1 MVASVFSV
9 SRAVCFSGLAP
20 ICSSRTVST
29 SSSIL
34 LRSTSTLLPS
44 VPDRADRA
52 SSANLTA
59 PSVSY
64 HLILRFVDQQWEQL
78 IVKGIGQRL
87 IILPFRLYSDNAA
100 GQVDIRF
107 RLLFVQERRALVG
120 GGIVDQDVHLFSSK
134 LVVRY
139 SDAKASVIFMLV

>member
-1 MVASVFSV
+1 LQGGFPSFSV
-9 SRAVCFSGLAP
+9 IRLFFLP
-20 ICSSRTVST
+20 INSCE
-29 SSSIL
+29 IL
-34 LRSTSTLLPS
+34 Q
-44 VPDRADRA
+44 
-52 SSANLTA
+52 LTHQ
-59 PSVSY
+59 SVSY